1 MFEKAKK
8 IVKDSMNYDHDCK
21 NSPDSAC
28 QSCYK
33 ATQEIEALERDER
46 EIAAALTAIR
56 QFAKDIR
63 HYPNDANGTVDYSSL
78 RIIEIIDSLTGENQH
93 HTISGKKGKNGSNN

>member
-8 IVKDSMNYDHDCK
+8 IVKDSMDFEHDCK
-21 NSPDSAC
+21 NGPDSAC

-33 ATQEIEALERDER
+33 ATQEIEALDRESR
-46 EIAAALTAIR
+46 EICAGLTAIR

-63 HYPNDANGTVDYSSL
+63 KFPTDTRGVVDYSTG
-78 RIIEIIDSLTGENQH
+78 RIIAIVDQLTGAKED
-93 HTISGKKGKNGSNN
+93 NGNNSKTKRS